1 MSKKTFYLYAESQI
15 HAGKGTDVGVVD
27 LPIQRERTTDFPIIQ
42 GVKGSL
48 RASKLIND
56 ELFGS
61 KPNDSNKGESIPG
74 KVAFSEAKILLF
86 PVRSVESLFVWVTCP
101 IVLNRFKNSS
111 GVKFDIPEIKEDNRC
126 FSTNEKDQLH
136 LEELEIKN
144 EKNKKVDSIEKEL
157 EKIDLYKRMKGN
169 LIIVSDNMFTKIVKS
184 MTEVIPRIK
193 IGPKGVVETGALWY
207 EEYLPQDT
215 VMYFTVRETVYSE
228 EGTINNVKLDDKAI
242 YIGGKETVGKGFALI
257 KEV

>member
-42 GVKGSL
+42 GVKGCL
-48 RASKLIND
+48 RASKLVND
-56 ELFGS
+56 DLFGS
-61 KPNDSNKGESIPG
+61 KPNNADKGDSIPG

-86 PVRSVESLFVWVTCP
+86 PVRSVEALFVWVTCP
-101 IVLNRFKNSS
+101 LVLNRFKNSS
-111 GVKFDIPEIKEDNRC
+111 GIKFDVPEIKEDNRC
-126 FSTNEKDQLH
+126 FSTKDKDQLH
-136 LEELEIKN
+136 LEELQIKN
-144 EKNKKVDSIEKEL
+144 EKNEKVASIEKAL
-157 EKIDLYKRMKGN
+157 EKIDLYNRMNTN
-169 LIIVSDNMFTKIVKS
+169 LILISDNMFTKIVKS

-193 IGPKGVVETGALWY
+193 IGSKGVVEQGALWY

-228 EGTINNVKLDDKAI
+228 DGTINKVNLDDKTI

-257 KEV
+257 KEA